1 MIIFDPFLAVLDLI
15 VDIYFKIV
23 VVQIVLYWLIH
34 FKVLEPSNK
43 YAKKTVELLDAVT
56 VPVYNKIKSKI
67 PTVFSGID
75 FAPFILLLVLYFIS
89 RLIISLRVLLAG

>member
-1 MIIFDPFLAVLDLI
+1 MGAIFEPFLYVIGLL

-43 YAKKTVELLDAVT
+43 YAQKTVELLDKVT
-56 VPVYNKIKSKI
+56 LPVYKKIGEKI
-67 PTVFSGID
+67 PPLSGFDFS
-75 FAPFILLLVLYFIS
+75 PFILILVLIFVS
-89 RLIISLRVLLAG
+89 RLIMRLSALMM

>member
-1 MIIFDPFLAVLDLI
+1 MIILDPFLEILGFI

-23 VVQIVLYWLIH
+23 VVQVVLFWLIH

-43 YAKKTVELLDAVT
+43 YAQKTVELLDKAT

-67 PTVFSGID
+67 PTVVSGID
-75 FAPFILLLVLYFIS
+75 FAPFI
-89 RLIISLRVLLAG
+89 VLLAVYFIGRLILSLRILVAG